1 MKETIEKNSVKYQ
14 ELLQKYI
21 ETQDEKALY
30 DLELISKAFIKK
42 NILPEELINL
52 HIQAMERIY
61 PQLMNEYK
69 LSMEFLLEATIFY
82 GLALQEMDYLRQ
94 EKDVLTSEIS
104 VAANMQKTLLGT
116 KKPEVNGLDIGV
128 ISVPAHQMNGD
139 YHHFTK
145 GSNGTIGIAIAD
157 VIGKGI
163 PAALCMSMIKYA
175 MDSYPEATMSPN
187 KVLENLNRVVERNID
202 SSMFITMCYAHYL
215 PKESKLRLSSAGH
228 EPGYIFRSETGEF
241 EEVRAKGIVLGV
253 MPDAQYR
260 EYELDIDKDDLI
272 IFLTDG
278 VSECRDGERF
288 IETEELLE
296 VIRKY
301 TDLPAQ
307 DLVDNV
313 YQYFEKLQD
322 FQLRDDFTLI
332 VLRKEV

>member
-1 MKETIEKNSVKYQ
+1 MKETIEKNTIKYQ
-14 ELLQKYI
+14 ELLRKYI
-21 ETQDEKALY
+21 NTQDEKALY

-52 HIQAMERIY
+52 HIQAMENIY

-69 LSMEFLLEATIFY
+69 ISMEFLLEATVFY
-82 GLALQEMDYLRQ
+82 GLALQEVDYLRQ
-94 EKDVLTSEIS
+94 EKNVLTAEIS

-116 KKPEVNGLDIGV
+116 QKPERNGVDIGV

-139 YHHFTK
+139 YHHFTV

-175 MDSYPEATMSPN
+175 IDSYPEATMSPN

-215 PKESKLRLSSAGH
+215 PKESKLKLSSAGH
-228 EPGYIFRSETGEF
+228 EPGYIYRAETGEF
-241 EEVRAKGIVLGV
+241 EEISTKGIVLGV
-253 MPDAQYR
+253 MPDAEYR

-278 VSECRDGERF
+278 VSECRDGDRF

-301 TDLPAQ
+301 IDLPAQ
-307 DLVDNV
+307 ELVDNV